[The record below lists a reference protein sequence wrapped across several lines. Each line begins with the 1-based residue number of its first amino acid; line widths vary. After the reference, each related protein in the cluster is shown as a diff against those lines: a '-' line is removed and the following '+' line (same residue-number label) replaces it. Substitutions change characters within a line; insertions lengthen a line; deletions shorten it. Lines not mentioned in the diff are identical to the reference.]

1 MKQKGIFLRKNPL
14 NQVGFLKNKGGTG
27 LCSTLLYL

>member
-14 NQVGFLKNKGGTG
+14 NQVGFKKKNKLIGYNGF
-27 LCSTLLYL
+27 